1 MAANGSSIGTYGT
14 KTINLCFPGGL
25 RATQSFTLADVDRP
39 IAEEKREIVGILYP
53 HTRYEGTL
61 PVYYTMPLLNKIEQL
76 HPHAL

>member
-1 MAANGSSIGTYGT
+1 MRSRHRPREKRKVKWKDCLFGR
-14 KTINLCFPGGL
+14 
-25 RATQSFTLADVDRP
+25 RALILE

-61 PVYYTMPLLNKIEQL
+61 PVYYTMHLLNKIEQL